1 MSGNIFLDTNA
12 IINAL
17 NRGIFLPKRNYFISI
32 ITEMELLSF
41 SRLTNEEELII
52 RELLSNFTIVN
63 IENEIKEISIKIR
76 KKYNLKLPDSIICA
90 SAISKESILIS
101 NDIELKKIEELKV
114 IPLDDFLV
122 SL

>member
-1 MSGNIFLDTNA
+1 MSGNIFLDTNV

-17 NRGIFLPKRNYFISI
+17 NRAIFLPKRNYIISI

-41 SRLTNEEELII
+41 SKLTSQEEYII
-52 RELLSNFTIVN
+52 RKLLSNFTIVN
-63 IENEIKEISIKIR
+63 IENEIKENSIKIR

-101 NDIELKKIEELKV
+101 DDIELKKVKELKV
-114 IPLDDFLV
+114 ISLDDFLV
-122 SL
+122 SI